1 MKPRVLLTNPIHPE
15 AMPTLQAEAEVVV
28 APDTG
33 PDTLRRLAAR
43 ADGLIV
49 RAQLP
54 ADIFDHAPSL
64 RAVVRHGVGLDMIPM
79 DEANKRGIP
88 VANVPGANT
97 SAVVEYCIAA
107 MLHLRRPIAAMD
119 GRLRS
124 GGWHD
129 ARGLADGT
137 QELEGSVC
145 GIVGVGAIG
154 TRLATVAAGLG
165 MTVIGLTRRPQTL
178 PVGVRAVDK
187 QTLFAM
193 ADVVVLCCPL
203 TEQTRGMVDED
214 ALSRMKPGAILVNVS
229 RGPVVDTAALLR
241 ALEQGRL
248 AGAALDVHDVQPL
261 PPDHPALSTPRLLLT
276 PHVAGIT
283 DTSMRRMSLSSVE
296 HMLALLRGERPV
308 TLVNPQY
315 IPAK

>member
-1 MKPRVLLTNPIHPE
+1 GNRHARAAAIDHRRHGVRHRRTDRIRVSAHAVGSWGCNCHRHPGRRGRHAHPSRVAQARRYGKHYHRRTGTIDQPRCSRKSTVMKPRVLLTNPIHPE
-15 AMPTLQAEAEVVV
+15 AMPRLQAEAEVVV

-54 ADIFDHAPSL
+54 ADIFDPAQSL
-64 RAVVRHGVGLDMIPM
+64 RAVVRHGVGLDMVPM

-137 QELEGSVC
+137 QE
-145 GIVGVGAIG
+145 
-154 TRLATVAAGLG
+154 
-165 MTVIGLTRRPQTL
+165 
-178 PVGVRAVDK
+178 
-187 QTLFAM
+187 
-193 ADVVVLCCPL
+193 
-203 TEQTRGMVDED
+203 
-214 ALSRMKPGAILVNVS
+214 
-229 RGPVVDTAALLR
+229 
-241 ALEQGRL
+241 
-248 AGAALDVHDVQPL
+248 
-261 PPDHPALSTPRLLLT
+261 
-276 PHVAGIT
+276 
-283 DTSMRRMSLSSVE
+283 
-296 HMLALLRGERPV
+296 
-308 TLVNPQY
+308 
-315 IPAK
+315 